1 MLENKV
7 KEVFQKEKQK
17 EKERKKIDEIQ
28 KTNIGQIS
36 EKTKKIEEKKVIKEI
51 IPENLPELKTQ
62 ASTGQVPNIRDDIHN
77 VTSGPWGSK
86 EA

>member
-7 KEVFQKEKQK
+7 KEVFQREKQK

-36 EKTKKIEEKKVIKEI
+36 EQMKKIEEKKVIKEI
-51 IPENLPELKTQ
+51 IPENLPELKTRT
-62 ASTGQVPNIRDDIHN
+62 STGQVPSIRDDIHD